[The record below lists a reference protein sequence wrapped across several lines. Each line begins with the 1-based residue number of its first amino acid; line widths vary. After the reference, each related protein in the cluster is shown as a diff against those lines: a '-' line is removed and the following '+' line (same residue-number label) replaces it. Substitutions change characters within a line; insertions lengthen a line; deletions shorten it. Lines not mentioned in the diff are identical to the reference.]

1 MNVTL
6 GQFTGAQH
14 TDTHIS
20 LKHIYKEYNVHA
32 YRYRLK
38 SSHMWSSSTICKC
51 LDLLVA
57 LRGRPAEWQWAETGG
72 ATLCGNSD
80 TVSVGHML
88 RYSNLILNLNFPPLG
103 QVFTIFFLSCPT
115 FFLSHALFYNICF
128 HLLFSQC
135 VPATHSWFV
144 CARLVTSCV
153 IQQSLFSCVQLVCF
167 LSFLTAVICC
177 FFLIVFTN

>member
-115 FFLSHALFYNICF
+115 FFYHMHYFIISVFIFYFLSVFQPPTPGLCV
-128 HLLFSQC
+128 LVWSLPVLFSSLFAH
-135 VPATHSWFV
+135 VSSWF
-144 CARLVTSCV
+144 ASCLS
-153 IQQSLFSCVQLVCF
+153 SLLWFAAFS
-167 LSFLTAVICC
+167 
-177 FFLIVFTN
+177 

>member
-32 YRYRLK
+32 YKYRLK

-51 LDLLVA
+51 LVLLVA
-57 LRGRPAEWQWAETGG
+57 LRGRAAEWQWAETGG

-88 RYSNLILNLNFPPLG
+88 WYSNLILNLNFPPLS
-103 QVFTIFFLSCPT
+103 QVFTIFFLVLSYF
-115 FFLSHALFYNICF
+115 FFLSLALFYNICF
-128 HLLFSQC
+128 HLVFSWCVFQPPTPGLCVLLWSLLVLFSSLLSH
-135 VPATHSWFV
+135 VSSWF
-144 CARLVTSCV
+144 ASCLY
-153 IQQSLFSCVQLVCF
+153 SLLWFAAFS
-167 LSFLTAVICC
+167 
-177 FFLIVFTN
+177 